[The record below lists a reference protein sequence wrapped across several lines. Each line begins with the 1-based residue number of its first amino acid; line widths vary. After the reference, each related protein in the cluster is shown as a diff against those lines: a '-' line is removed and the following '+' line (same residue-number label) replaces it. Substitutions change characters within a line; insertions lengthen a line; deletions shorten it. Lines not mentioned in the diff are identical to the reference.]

1 MPTATVWRDTF
12 LAVLFVSAIPL
23 AGMALLAWNARA
35 VRRAVPLLVC
45 FAVGALLGA
54 AFFQLIPE
62 AYETARAP
70 RAVPATVLVGYA
82 TFFGLEWLLHGTHG
96 HHDPARAPHAHAAH
110 AVHAPHAPHAPGVHA
125 PARRRALVTLT
136 LAGDALHNLLD
147 GMLIAATFLTDPAV
161 GVLTTA
167 AVSLHEVP
175 RELGTFGVFVHG
187 GVSARRAL
195 AYNVGTALVA
205 GLGAAATLAV
215 GARAAGLAHALLP
228 FAAGNFLYIAASL
241 LVPLLRRPGTRRAL
255 AVRAGLVALGL
266 AATGAPAL
274 WR

>member
-1 MPTATVWRDTF
+1 VPTAAVWRDSL

-23 AGMALLAWNARA
+23 AVMAALATDERA
-35 VRRAVPLLVC
+35 VRRAGTQLVC

-62 AYETARAP
+62 AYETARVP
-70 RAVPATVLVGYA
+70 RAVPATVLLGYA
-82 TFFGLEWLLHGTHG
+82 TFFALEWLLHGAHG
-96 HHDPARAPHAHAAH
+96 HHDPRRAPRAHRDVPGRDDAHARS
-110 AVHAPHAPHAPGVHA
+110 P
-125 PARRRALVTLT
+125 RRRTLVALNLV
-136 LAGDALHNLLD
+136 GDGLHNLLD

-175 RELGTFGVFVHG
+175 RELGSFGVLVHG
-187 GVSARRAL
+187 GVSPRRAVLYNLWSAAL
-195 AYNVGTALVA
+195 AL
-205 GLGAAATLAV
+205 LGAV
-215 GARAAGLAHALLP
+215 GVLAAGPHAAALARALLP

-241 LVPLLRRPGTRRAL
+241 LVPLLRRPGTPRLVAARA
-255 AVRAGLVALGL
+255 ALVALGL

-274 WR
+274 FR